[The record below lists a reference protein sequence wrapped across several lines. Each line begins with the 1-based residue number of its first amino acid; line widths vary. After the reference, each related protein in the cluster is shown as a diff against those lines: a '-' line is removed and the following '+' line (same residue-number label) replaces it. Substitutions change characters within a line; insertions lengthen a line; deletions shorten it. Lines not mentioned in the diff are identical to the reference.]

1 MHNTIFLLLS
11 ENEQRGG
18 LFDIGGTLPLVAL
31 QFLILMFVLNTILY
45 NPLITFMDERDDY
58 ILDNLNKASNLLKT
72 AEELKIRY
80 ENDLYLTK
88 QEAQQEILISQK
100 RQKNTFDKEIEIGQS
115 SIDKVVETTLNNL
128 ALKKTTALESLSSD
142 IESLSNQ
149 ILKRIFTARVKS

>member
-1 MHNTIFLLLS
+1 
-11 ENEQRGG
+11 
-18 LFDIGGTLPLVAL
+18 
-31 QFLILMFVLNTILY
+31 MFVLNTILY

>member
-1 MHNTIFLLLS
+1 
-11 ENEQRGG
+11 
-18 LFDIGGTLPLVAL
+18 
-31 QFLILMFVLNTILY
+31 
-45 NPLITFMDERDDY
+45 MDERDDY